1 MSTRTEQSLSSKV
14 RNCFVRPQSSP
25 SISLAPGLHHNQSI
39 LCTFMTRAVGKH
51 KISIREPVMSTG
63 KVKINKYWMS
73 KKSWILEIYIS
84 YILDKSKVMNTGKVI
99 CHEYWKSHSARALE
113 KSYVMNTVRSYKN
126 SKIHEFG
133 VLEHELWCCELKE
146 KCCTTWPHKHLLFF
160 ILLTIKYLLFISRM
174 KVKVKVSRAIKR
186 GRTIWLTY
194 LMSFLFL
201 SLSPTS
207 LLPSFAS
214 TLYPSY
220 QQQWITHYQTL
231 FIMSKCV

>member
-1 MSTRTEQSLSSKV
+1 MIHGYSKTLQTYWWMSTRTEQSLSSKV

-84 YILDKSKVMNTGKVI
+84 YILDKSKVRNTGKVI

-133 VLEHELWCCELKE
+133 VLENELWCCALKE
-146 KCCTTWPHKHLLFF
+146 KCCRTWPHKHLLFF
-160 ILLTIKYLLFISRM
+160 ILLTN
-174 KVKVKVSRAIKR
+174 
-186 GRTIWLTY
+186 TC
-194 LMSFLFL
+194 FLFL
-201 SLSPTS
+201 
-207 LLPSFAS
+207 A
-214 TLYPSY
+214 
-220 QQQWITHYQTL
+220 W
-231 FIMSKCV
+231 K

>member
-1 MSTRTEQSLSSKV
+1 MWWLIIVPLIIDESSHHSNILFARVTSNQVGILCTPYVYVTTLTLTGFNSSYPFSEKNPLYSDGECICMIRGYSKTLQTNWWMSTRTEQSLSSKV

-84 YILDKSKVMNTGKVI
+84 YILDKSKVMNTGKVK

-113 KSYVMNTVRSYKN
+113 KS
-126 SKIHEFG
+126 
-133 VLEHELWCCELKE
+133 
-146 KCCTTWPHKHLLFF
+146 
-160 ILLTIKYLLFISRM
+160 
-174 KVKVKVSRAIKR
+174 
-186 GRTIWLTY
+186 
-194 LMSFLFL
+194 
-201 SLSPTS
+201 
-207 LLPSFAS
+207 
-214 TLYPSY
+214 
-220 QQQWITHYQTL
+220 
-231 FIMSKCV
+231 